1 MEHTRS
7 WRRLIICIVAVLIII
22 IAGVFVWA
30 DRAAKE
36 SMAEQTESISDTI
49 YERAL
54 QCYVIEGAYPESL
67 DYLVEN
73 YGLAVNTE
81 DYRIVYKA
89 FAENLP
95 PDVRVIYKGD
105 SGERKSQ

>member
-1 MEHTRS
+1 MDNNHG
-7 WRRLIICIVAVLIII
+7 WRRLIICIVAVLIIVL
-22 IAGVFVWA
+22 AGVFVWA

-36 SMAEQTESISDTI
+36 SMADQTESIKDTI

-81 DYRIVYKA
+81 DYRILYKPY
-89 FAENLP
+89 AENQP

-105 SGERKSQ
+105 TEKQ

>member
-1 MEHTRS
+1 MDRNHG
-7 WRRLIICIVAVLIII
+7 WRRLIICTVLALIII
-22 IAGVFVWA
+22 LACVFVWA

-36 SMAEQTESISDTI
+36 SMADQTESILDTI

-67 DYLVEN
+67 DYLTEN

-89 FAENLP
+89 YAENQL
-95 PDVRVIYKGD
+95 PDVRVIYTGD
-105 SGERKSQ
+105 AEGK

>member
-1 MEHTRS
+1 MERNNG
-7 WRRLIICIVAVLIII
+7 WRRLIICTVLGLLVVL
-22 IAGVFVWA
+22 AGVFVWA

-67 DYLVEN
+67 DYLIEN

-89 FAENLP
+89 YAENQP
-95 PDVRVIYKGD
+95 PDVRVIYTGD
-105 SGERKSQ
+105 ASGSQN

>member
-1 MEHTRS
+1 MTVSRNS
-7 WRRLIICIVAVLIII
+7 ARKLIICLIAAAIIV

-30 DRAAKE
+30 EHAASQ
-36 SMAEQTESISDTI
+36 SMAEQTDSIKETI

-73 YGLAVNTE
+73 YGLSVNTDE
-81 DYRIVYKA
+81 YKIIYRPY
-89 FAENLP
+89 AENQP
-95 PDVRVIYKGD
+95 PDVRVIYKG
-105 SGERKSQ
+105 K